1 MAMYDASEAAA
12 VLSAELGIGGAT
24 YTTVTGTHLRL
35 GTGTAPTATSNMTE
49 LTGTGGYSTGG
60 SAISWNAVSG
70 QTTTSSGSVSW
81 TNSSG
86 GSWSIANLEIWD
98 TAGTPLRKFWGQW
111 TSEPIVVTNTSIF
124 LVAAGAVSANL
135 V

>member
-1 MAMYDASEAAA
+1 MAMYDAGEAAA

-35 GTGTAPTATSNMTE
+35 GTGSAPTATVDMTE
-49 LTGTGGYSTGG
+49 LTGAGYTAGG
-60 SAISWNAVSG
+60 SSVSWNAVSG
-70 QTTTSSGSVSW
+70 QTTTNSGSVSW
-81 TNSSG
+81 TNG
-86 GSWSIANLEIWD
+86 GSTWAITNLEIWD

-111 TSEPIVVTNTSIF
+111 TTAPISVTGGNTF
-124 LVAAGAVSANL
+124 LVAASAVSASL